1 MNGILIKDSH
11 SMTPRQLIVNAGNLV
26 SLPDVCI
33 RINQLADDPSSSA
46 QDMGE
51 IICQDAALSARLL
64 KIVNSA
70 FYGFPGRIDTISR
83 AVTIIGTKELRDLAI
98 MTAACNVFTGIPRN
112 LINMETFWHSSLTCG
127 VLAKNLAGAC
137 QVLHPERLFLMGVLH
152 DIGRLLLLQELPVQ
166 SRDVLLISKGR
177 DDLISSAE
185 REVFGFAHTEV
196 GSELA
201 NEWGLPTPIRSAIR
215 WHHSPEQADQDEL
228 ECYLIYLAN
237 RLADALIWDNDLALV
252 KEQITPNAWQIT
264 GLTPEQCDLAIS
276 EISGEIRELYAILM
290 DQPQT
295 PSHQDQSV

>member
-1 MNGILIKDSH
+1 
-11 SMTPRQLIVNAGNLV
+11 MTPRQLISEAGDLL

-33 RINQLADDPSSSA
+33 RINQLADDPTSSA
-46 QDMGE
+46 LDMGQV
-51 IICQDAALSARLL
+51 ISQDAGLSVRLL

-83 AVTIIGTKELRDLAI
+83 AITIIGTKELRDLA
-98 MTAACNVFTGIPRN
+98 MLTAACSVFTGIPRN

-127 VLAKNLAGAC
+127 VLARNLARSC

-152 DIGRLLLLQELPVQ
+152 DVGRLLLLQQLPVQ

-185 REVFGFAHTEV
+185 REVFGFSHTEL
-196 GSELA
+196 GYELA
-201 NEWGLPTPIRSAIR
+201 NEWGLPTPIRSAMR

-237 RLADALIWDNDLALV
+237 RLADALMWDNDLALV
-252 KEQITPNAWQIT
+252 KDQITPNTWQIT
-264 GLTPEQCDLAIS
+264 GLSHEQCDLAIA
-276 EISGEIRELYAILM
+276 EISSEIRELYAILM
-290 DQPQT
+290 DQPQPT
-295 PSHQDQSV
+295 SRQDQSI